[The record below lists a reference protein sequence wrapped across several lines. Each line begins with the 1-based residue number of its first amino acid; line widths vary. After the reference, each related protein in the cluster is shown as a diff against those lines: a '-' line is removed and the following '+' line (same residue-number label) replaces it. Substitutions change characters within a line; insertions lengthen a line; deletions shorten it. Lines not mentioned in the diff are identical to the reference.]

1 MKTTLERFS
10 AALLLAFAAVAPACG
25 STQPTSEVASAT
37 PKATAAKPAPEPKG
51 MTVAP
56 RVCNG
61 RKLVGALVQ
70 QLAQQAKSSED
81 AKLAR
86 QDEDDDKSAPAT
98 NEARK
103 PGGSFEDAYKQIAPA
118 TVLVK
123 TEDGFGTGVIV
134 DSSGLILTNFH
145 VVARGLQKDFRIKV
159 EVNFGKPSGVGGMDV
174 EEKSHEGWV
183 VKADRVRD
191 LALVRVKDAPK
202 DLKTASVAK
211 GDPKPGQSIAAIGHA
226 GIGMLWA
233 MKTCHVAAIGEPAKN
248 GILAAKDCSIQPDS
262 EGLGEEE
269 LKERRTRCENAKKE
283 AQLAA
288 AEMHGGLF
296 VQSDCR
302 IAPGDSGGP
311 VIDDRS
317 QIVGLNQ
324 SVTTDRST
332 AGGTSYHVHVAE
344 LREFITSPPAD
355 PMFHTP
361 DPWCDGGTE
370 AALEDL
376 DMDGQ
381 ADALIAK
388 SGEYAYW
395 SDRRMAV
402 LMDLDGKQLPD
413 ASNKSPMPYDAEAAY
428 LKLPSGTFAWFDSD
442 NNGRFDVLVADAED
456 RGQRVRFDIAD
467 DGKLTERK
475 ETTTYFFD
483 AAFVPKDDDK
493 MKSNLGRWALA
504 LSPYQASPSLLAG
517 ARTLIDVPDP
527 IAGIPS
533 KGSLADYDG
542 NGKPDGYRFQ
552 SMFANGM
559 VLDVDGDSLG
569 GLGPKT
575 DPTSLVNDRKL
586 DPELSVIT
594 ERGSTWVVY
603 DRDNDKT
610 ADLAII
616 ADTRSTDRIAKTA
629 YTRSSKGET
638 WKPAPEFVG
647 MRSVRAGLLNVPAA
661 GELVKAALPFAAR
674 KEGLSNFPRALSK
687 KGSYDFAKG
696 PKAFFPNKAVLLG
709 RKPGYT
715 IQVFD
720 ADRNSKTG
728 TDAASRLIADKKF
741 DAEVASIRDTNANL
755 IWVYYD
761 TDHDGNFDLVLYS
774 SRPDSGV
781 AEKAF
786 RIEGEKV
793 RVDTELA
800 SGKLYRS
807 TSLLKD
813 RVAAA
818 GFKALAT
825 EFLPANAVQD

>member
-1 MKTTLERFS
+1 MKTHVTRLATALVLAL
-10 AALLLAFAAVAPACG
+10 AAATPACG
-25 STQPTSEVASAT
+25 GTQPTSDV
-37 PKATAAKPAPEPKG
+37 ATAKPTTSAAKAPSEPKG

-70 QLAQQAKSSED
+70 ELAQKAKSSED
-81 AKLAR
+81 EKLAR
-86 QDEDDDKSAPAT
+86 QDEDDDKGAAASATEVHA
-98 NEARK
+98 

-118 TVLVK
+118 TVVVK

-134 DSSGLILTNFH
+134 DASGLILTNFH

-159 EVNFGKPSGVGGMDV
+159 EVNFGKPSNVGGMDV
-174 EEKSHEGWV
+174 DEKAHEGWV
-183 VKADRVRD
+183 VKTDRVRD
-191 LALVRVKDAPK
+191 LALIRVKDAPK
-202 DLKTASVAK
+202 DLKVASVAK

-248 GILAAKDCSIQPDS
+248 GILAAKDCSVQPDS
-262 EGLGEEE
+262 EGLSEDD
-269 LKERRTRCENAKKE
+269 LKERRTRCETAKKE

-311 VIDDRS
+311 VIDDHS
-317 QIVGLNQ
+317 HVVALNQ

-344 LREFITSPPAD
+344 LREFIANPPAD
-355 PMFHTP
+355 PAYLTP

-376 DMDGQ
+376 DMDGK

-388 SGEYAYW
+388 SGDYSFW

-402 LMDLDGKQLPD
+402 LMDLDGQQLPD
-413 ASNKSPMPYDAEAAY
+413 AASKSPMPYDAEAAY
-428 LKLPSGTFAWFDSD
+428 LTLPSGTFAWFDS
-442 NNGRFDVLVADAED
+442 NNDGRFDVLVADKED
-456 RGQRVRFDIAD
+456 RGQRVRFDIAE

-475 ETTTYFFD
+475 ESATYFFD
-483 AAFVPKDDDK
+483 AAFIPQDEK
-493 MKSNLGRWALA
+493 MRANLGRWALA
-504 LSPYQASPSLLAG
+504 LSPYQASPGLVAG
-517 ARTLIDVPDP
+517 ARSLVDVPDP
-527 IAGIPS
+527 FAGISS
-533 KGSLADYDG
+533 KGSLADFDG
-542 NGKPDGYRFQ
+542 NGKPDAYRFS
-552 SMFANGM
+552 SMFANGV

-569 GLGPKT
+569 SLTMKE
-575 DPTSLVNDRKL
+575 DPTALVSSRKI
-586 DPELSVIT
+586 DPEIAVIV
-594 ERGSTWVVY
+594 ERGTSWVVY
-603 DRDNDKT
+603 DRDNDKV
-610 ADLAII
+610 ADLAVI
-616 ADTRSTDRIAKTA
+616 ADPRSTDRIAKAA
-629 YTRSSKGET
+629 YTRAAAGGE
-638 WKPAPEFVG
+638 WKPAPDLVG
-647 MRSVRAGLLNVPAA
+647 MRSVRAGLLNVPNA
-661 GELVKAALPFAAR
+661 GEIVKAALPFAAR
-674 KEGLSNFPRALSK
+674 KEGLSAFPRALSK

-696 PKAFFPNKAVLLG
+696 PKAFFPNKAVLFG

-728 TDAASRLIADKKF
+728 TDTASALVANKKF
-741 DAEVASIRDTNANL
+741 DAEVAAIRDTNANL

-774 SRPDSGV
+774 TRPDSGI

-786 RIEGEKV
+786 RIEGDKV
-793 RVDTELA
+793 RVDSELPA
-800 SGKLYRS
+800 GKLYRS

-818 GFKALAT
+818 GFKAMAT